1 VAEEV
6 AKIYPDLVSYGAD
19 GKIQTVRYLTLISML
34 LNELQ
39 KQARE
44 IGDLKAN
51 QEHQRVAIEQRL
63 ATLERALAAKTS
75 DSKLADAFN
84 R

>member
-1 VAEEV
+1 
-6 AKIYPDLVSYGAD
+6 
-19 GKIQTVRYLTLISML
+19 ML

>member
-1 VAEEV
+1 
-6 AKIYPDLVSYGAD
+6 VSYGAD